1 MPVRRCRAIPN
12 CVQAMTSAFVA
23 RVLAGNEPAM
33 ITQSTRR
40 LYLQHPLK
48 SGLAKS
54 QKLICHC
61 PINP

>member
-1 MPVRRCRAIPN
+1 MQVMA
-12 CVQAMTSAFVA
+12 SAFVA
-23 RVLAGNEPAM
+23 RALAGNEPAM
-33 ITQSTRR
+33 ITRSTRR
-40 LYLQHPLK
+40 LYLQLPLK